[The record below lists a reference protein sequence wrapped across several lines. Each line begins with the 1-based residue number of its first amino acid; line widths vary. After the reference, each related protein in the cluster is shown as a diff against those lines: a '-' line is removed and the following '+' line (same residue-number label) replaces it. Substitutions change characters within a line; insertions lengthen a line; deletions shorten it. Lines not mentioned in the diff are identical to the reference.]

1 MSSECYVLDACS
13 VIAFLT
19 GEEGAERVRDLLDAA
34 VESTAE
40 IHIHRINLLEVY
52 YDTYKAGGSE
62 QADRIYK
69 MILALPISV
78 EDVLDDAL
86 LYKAG
91 ELKAMNR
98 ISLADAVALALASRL
113 GAALV
118 TSDHHEFDAIEAA
131 EHVSFVWIR

>member
-1 MSSECYVLDACS
+1 VLDACA

-19 GEEGAERVRDLLDAA
+19 GEEGADKVKALLEAA
-34 VESTAE
+34 AGSTTE

-52 YDTYKAGGSE
+52 YDTYKVGGSE

-69 MILALPISV
+69 KILALPIIV

-86 LYKAG
+86 LFKAG

-118 TSDHHEFDAIEAA
+118 TSDHHEFDAIKAA
-131 EHVSFVWIR
+131 EHFSFEWIR